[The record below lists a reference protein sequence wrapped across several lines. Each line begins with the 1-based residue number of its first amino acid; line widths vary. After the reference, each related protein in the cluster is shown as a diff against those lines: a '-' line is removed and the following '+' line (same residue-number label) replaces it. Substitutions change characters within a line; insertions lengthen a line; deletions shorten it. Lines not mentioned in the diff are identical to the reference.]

1 MDQTLLIIF
10 IAAIVLFIL
19 KGLMTEARNQRNETR
34 RCPRCGSVIPYKA
47 RVCPACW
54 NGINGRGLKTD
65 WAAAILR
72 RSRKT
77 GNCIPGAR
85 AIRISWEEKAAPAR
99 TRWFWG
105 NEYQDGRS
113 IAAFMAGAS

>member
-1 MDQTLLIIF
+1 MDAALKKRCYNTSERRQHMDQTLLIIF

-65 WAAAILR
+65 WAAEGRLFRKSFDLKVAIF
-72 RSRKT
+72 
-77 GNCIPGAR
+77 
-85 AIRISWEEKAAPAR
+85 AIVAMAICVGLMWLIS
-99 TRWFWG
+99 
-105 NEYQDGRS
+105 
-113 IAAFMAGAS
+113 